1 MIDKVFF
8 QILNMSFASSFAIIF
23 VLFARLILKKVP
35 KVFSYTLWSVV
46 LFRLICPVSFEST
59 FSLLPINVAPVP
71 IATIYSESPQISTGI
86 TAFDH
91 AIHSILPVPSATA
104 SSNPLQIWIF
114 VGEIV
119 WLAGMALLI
128 GHSVASLMRL
138 RQKLIGAVRL
148 QHNIYLGDH
157 ITTPFVFGL
166 ISPKIYLPS
175 TLSERERGYII
186 LHEQMHIRHFDYI
199 IKILAFFA
207 LTIHWFNP
215 FVWVAFF
222 FAGKDMEMTCDESVI
237 KQLGSDICQE
247 YSASLLGLA
256 TGKKIIAGVPLSFG
270 EGSVKGRIKNVM
282 AYKKSALL
290 ATATA
295 AIIVVAVC
303 FGLLTNPKSRYDT
316 YTVEHVTISIP
327 TEYHELVVVDNV
339 NNDEWMHQVIAL
351 YYRPAY
357 EFHTDFGLLFSIK
370 RCNQE
375 QMQSIL
381 ENGGDGISFEATDGK
396 NYYFVYEPTDVQ
408 WRSPEEYSEYKKVR
422 DAVTISFGNLQ
433 NIQ

>member
-1 MIDKVFF
+1 M
-8 QILNMSFASSFAIIF
+8 
-23 VLFARLILKKVP
+23 
-35 KVFSYTLWSVV
+35 
-46 LFRLICPVSFEST
+46 
-59 FSLLPINVAPVP
+59 
-71 IATIYSESPQISTGI
+71 
-86 TAFDH
+86 
-91 AIHSILPVPSATA
+91 PVPSATA

-148 QHNIYLGDH
+148 QHNIYLVDH

-256 TGKKIIAGVPLSFG
+256 TGKKIIAGGPLSFG
-270 EGSVKGRIKNVM
+270 EGSVKGRI
-282 AYKKSALL
+282 
-290 ATATA
+290 
-295 AIIVVAVC
+295 
-303 FGLLTNPKSRYDT
+303 
-316 YTVEHVTISIP
+316 
-327 TEYHELVVVDNV
+327 
-339 NNDEWMHQVIAL
+339 
-351 YYRPAY
+351 
-357 EFHTDFGLLFSIK
+357 
-370 RCNQE
+370 
-375 QMQSIL
+375 
-381 ENGGDGISFEATDGK
+381 
-396 NYYFVYEPTDVQ
+396 
-408 WRSPEEYSEYKKVR
+408 
-422 DAVTISFGNLQ
+422 
-433 NIQ
+433 